1 MLALALAVFDD
12 TVPTKPEAAAAG
24 AAAAPVVA
32 AGAAAAEDA
41 PVLEEYKV
49 ASMALDF
56 TPNAVIAYALIAPAA
71 VLPLTVVPN
80 VANPPVLLVT
90 EL

>member
-1 MLALALAVFDD
+1 MKIFD
-12 TVPTKPEAAAAG
+12 TSASLLLVL
-24 AAAAPVVA
+24 
-32 AGAAAAEDA
+32 
-41 PVLEEYKV
+41 LEEFKV

-56 TPNAVIAYALIAPAA
+56 TPNAVIAYALVAPAA